1 MEDVFVKADA
11 LAKAVGECE
20 DYKNLLA
27 AGEKLAAEES
37 TRKNV
42 RDYLILQAKLAYA
55 QSMGDKPVKKKIE
68 ELNRLADIIKNKPTA
83 MEYLLAYNTW
93 QSKAGDADLA
103 EDGDERRA
111 QRRQQRV
118 EKPRTHSRSPFAGM
132 KPAGLFF
139 CGRIRR
145 AAMRKKI
152 GITALILPL

>member
-68 ELNRLADIIKNKPTA
+68 ELTPFADLLSNKEHA
-83 MEYLLAYNTW
+83 KEYLQAYNT
-93 QSKAGDADLA
+93 SHSTAGECYLVIQNSMA
-103 EDGDERRA
+103 E
-111 QRRQQRV
+111 
-118 EKPRTHSRSPFAGM
+118 GM
-132 KPAGLFF
+132 S
-139 CGRIRR
+139 
-145 AAMRKKI
+145 
-152 GITALILPL
+152 ILDQ

>member
-68 ELNRLADIIKNKPTA
+68 ELNRLAEAGEIYQIIQNS
-83 MEYLLAYNTW
+83 M
-93 QSKAGDADLA
+93 A
-103 EDGDERRA
+103 E
-111 QRRQQRV
+111 
-118 EKPRTHSRSPFAGM
+118 GM
-132 KPAGLFF
+132 S
-139 CGRIRR
+139 
-145 AAMRKKI
+145 
-152 GITALILPL
+152 ILDQ

>member
-83 MEYLLAYNTW
+83 MEYLQAYNTW
-93 QSKAGDADLA
+93 QSKAGEIYQIIQNSMA
-103 EDGDERRA
+103 E
-111 QRRQQRV
+111 
-118 EKPRTHSRSPFAGM
+118 GM
-132 KPAGLFF
+132 S
-139 CGRIRR
+139 I
-145 AAMRKKI
+145 I
-152 GITALILPL
+152 DQ